1 LTTVPITLAWMG
13 DGAHRMEVAHVE
25 RRGRELVAVG
35 TQLGAVYELH
45 YRIEPDL
52 LRLELVGQRSLEVS
66 LDGADFFDLG
76 WSLLFNSLPVI
87 RDGLLGSGPAR
98 DYVMQWVDV
107 PSLEVTKSEQRY
119 EPLGN
124 GLIRFRSGNFSADI
138 QFDENEFVVDYPGI
152 ARRASEE

>member
-1 LTTVPITLAWMG
+1 MTTVPTTLTWMG

-35 TQLGAVYELH
+35 TQLGAVYELR
-45 YRIEPDL
+45 YRLEPDW

-66 LDGADFFDLG
+66 LDDADFFDLG
-76 WSLLFNSLPVI
+76 WSPLFNSLPVI
-87 RDGLLGSGPAR
+87 RDGLMASGPAR

-107 PSLEVTKSEQRY
+107 PSLEVTKSDQRY

-124 GLIRFRSGNFSADI
+124 GLIRFRSGNFTADI